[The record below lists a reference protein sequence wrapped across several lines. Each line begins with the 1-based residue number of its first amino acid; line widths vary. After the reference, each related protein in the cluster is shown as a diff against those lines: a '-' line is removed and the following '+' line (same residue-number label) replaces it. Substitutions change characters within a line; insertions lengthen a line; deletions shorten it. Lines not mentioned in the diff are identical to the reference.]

1 MNVDKIVMLIIVIP
15 IDTMINRKE
24 NLYKVGILQVA
35 ITIDQKLLFEY
46 VSYEI

>member
-24 NLYKVGILQVA
+24 NLYKVGKLQVA